1 MGFTYPGY
9 RTNFRAN
16 NFGLQLVPHNNAM
29 EDWKLLLTAD
39 QRGESNLKIHSILPI
54 QSSSY
59 SKMVIKRRIYSIV
72 CTVLMVFEMNLKC
85 TLEISSKF
93 NQ

>member
-39 QRGESNLKIHSILPI
+39 QKRERRI
-54 QSSSY
+54 QSQNSFYITYTVFFISNGHW
-59 SKMVIKRRIYSIV
+59 KKNLFKRKFFNMHCIN
-72 CTVLMVFEMNLKC
+72 EMHLN
-85 TLEISSKF
+85 
-93 NQ
+93 

>member
-39 QRGESNLKIHSILPI
+39 QRGESNLKTHIILPI
-54 QSSSY
+54 QSFSYQMVIRRKTY
-59 SKMVIKRRIYSIV
+59 SKEGLSI
-72 CTVLMVFEMNLKC
+72 CIVLMVFEMSLKC
-85 TLEISSKF
+85 TLQISSK
-93 NQ
+93 

>member
-39 QRGESNLKIHSILPI
+39 QRGESNLKIHFTLPI
-54 QSSSY
+54 RTFSY
-59 SKMVIKRRIYSIV
+59 QMGITKRRIYSKRV
-72 CTVLMVFEMNLKC
+72 CNMYCINGIYFK
-85 TLEISSKF
+85 
-93 NQ
+93 

>member
-39 QRGESNLKIHSILPI
+39 QKRERRI
-54 QSSSY
+54 QSQNSFY
-59 SKMVIKRRIYSIV
+59 ITY
-72 CTVLMVFEMNLKC
+72 TVFFIFKNGHQKKNL
-85 TLEISSKF
+85 F
-93 NQ
+93 NSMYCIDGI

>member
-39 QRGESNLKIHSILPI
+39 QKRERRI
-54 QSSSY
+54 QSQNSFY
-59 SKMVIKRRIYSIV
+59 ITYRERP
-72 CTVLMVFEMNLKC
+72 LMTSHIRVGRGVQNSPK
-85 TLEISSKF
+85 KGRYRVG
-93 NQ
+93 QGR